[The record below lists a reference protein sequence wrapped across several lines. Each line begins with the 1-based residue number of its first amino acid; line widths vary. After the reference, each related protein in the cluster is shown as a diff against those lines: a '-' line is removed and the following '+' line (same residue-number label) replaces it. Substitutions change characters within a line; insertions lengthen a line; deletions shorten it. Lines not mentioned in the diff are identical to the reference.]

1 MSAPRARKRFGQH
14 FLTDSFVLNQIASA
28 IALRATDRVFE
39 IGPGRGA
46 LTDVLYGDCE
56 HYRAVEID
64 RDLIEELG
72 QRFPALDLTQG
83 DILEVP
89 LATLLADGPWRVV
102 GNLPYNI
109 STPLLERLFEQLD
122 QVRDIHVMLQKEVA
136 DRLAAQP
143 GTKAYGRL
151 SVGAQVRA
159 EIVPLF
165 DVPPESF
172 TPPPAVNSA
181 VLRLLP
187 LPASQ
192 RLPAPVAH
200 ALDRCLRLAF
210 QQRRKRLSNALKSL
224 AIDFAALDLDP
235 ALRADQ
241 VSVAAYV
248 QLAQWLAVERG
259 ELLRE

>member
-1 MSAPRARKRFGQH
+1 MSGPRARKRFGQH
-14 FLTDSFVLNQIASA
+14 FLTDTFVLNQMASA
-28 IALRATDRVFE
+28 IALQPADQVFE

-46 LTDVLYGDCE
+46 LTDVLYGDCDQ
-56 HYRAVEID
+56 YRAVEID
-64 RDLIEELG
+64 RDLIAELSA
-72 QRFPALDLTQG
+72 RFPGLELTQG
-83 DILEVP
+83 DVLEVP
-89 LATLLADGPWRVV
+89 LTGLLANGPWRVV

-151 SVGAQVRA
+151 TVGAQVRVVV
-159 EIVPLF
+159 VPLF

-187 LPASQ
+187 LPAEQ
-192 RLPAPVAH
+192 RLPAPVAQ

-224 AIDFAALDLDP
+224 APDFAALELDP

-241 VSVAAYV
+241 VSVSAYV
-248 QLAQWLAVERG
+248 QLARWLATERS

>member
-1 MSAPRARKRFGQH
+1 MQ
-14 FLTDSFVLNQIASA
+14 
-28 IALRATDRVFE
+28 
-39 IGPGRGA
+39 
-46 LTDVLYGDCE
+46 
-56 HYRAVEID
+56 
-64 RDLIEELG
+64 
-72 QRFPALDLTQG
+72 QRFPALELTQG

-89 LATLLADGPWRVV
+89 LDSLLADGPWRVV

-109 STPLLERLFEQLD
+109 STPLLERLFQRLD
-122 QVRDIHVMLQKEVA
+122 QVLDIHVMLQKEVA

-151 SVGAQVRA
+151 SVGAQTRVRV
-159 EIVPLF
+159 EPLF

-187 LPASQ
+187 VPAAE
-192 RLPAPVAH
+192 RLPQPIAG
-200 ALDRCLRLAF
+200 ALDQCLRLAF

-224 AIDFAALDLDP
+224 AVDYAAVDLDP
-235 ALRADQ
+235 GLRADQ

-248 QLAQWLAVERG
+248 ALALWLSEERSD
-259 ELLRE
+259 LLTV